1 MTILHIAE
9 HLARTYPLVIVFDQ
23 SIPDGIVRVDQ
34 KAGEIR
40 VAPSSARVRPQGSA
54 GWANFPKA
62 VQRDTCAQAE

>member
-9 HLARTYPLVIVFDQ
+9 HLARTYPLVIVFDP

-34 KAGEIR
+34 KAAEIR
-40 VAPSSARVRPQGSA
+40 VAPNAARVRPQGSA

-62 VQRDTCAQAE
+62 TREDICAQAE